1 VEKLNAYQVYELL
14 KTVKE
19 GEVTTY
25 GDLAKAL
32 GHPGAARAIGQIM
45 NKNPNPFVVPCHRVV
60 SSDGSIGGYAFGTK
74 MKKEILTKEGIAFE
88 GDTIKGFERKRAV
101 LKRSA

>member
-1 VEKLNAYQVYELL
+1 
-14 KTVKE
+14 
-19 GEVTTY
+19 
-25 GDLAKAL
+25 
-32 GHPGAARAIGQIM
+32 
-45 NKNPNPFVVPCHRVV
+45 V